1 MIRVMKSAS
10 GYQIISARTRLK
22 MSQKD
27 FADATEVSIGTIKAM
42 EKAENF
48 ESIDHFVSPKT
59 VAKVT
64 ENAEKLLAAIGWQF
78 TEHSV
83 DRIKEKSGSHE
94 W

>member
-83 DRIKEKSGSHE
+83 DRIKEKSGDQE
-94 W
+94 